1 MLRAFPLLVL
11 ALLAPLASACSGSGG
26 AGRAE
31 LNPPSAFEG
40 IEVTDQRSAPG
51 LALRDQ
57 NGRLVRLVE
66 ERGRV
71 VLVTFLYT
79 HCPDVCPLIAENL
92 NAALREL
99 GPARRDVRV
108 LAVSVDPA
116 GDTPAAVRSYVRV
129 HRLLPEFRY
138 LMGSRRELRP
148 VWSAW
153 HVSAVARDPE
163 LVDHTAYT
171 ALLDRGGH
179 ERAIY
184 DAQVGAGD
192 VAHDVRLLL
201 SSTT

>member
-11 ALLAPLASACSGSGG
+11 ALLAPLASACGGSDG
-26 AGRAE
+26 ARAA
-31 LNPPSAFEG
+31 PSRPSDFRG
-40 IEVTDQRSAPG
+40 IEVTDRRSAPDFT
-51 LALRDQ
+51 LRDQ
-57 NGRLVRLVE
+57 DGRLVRLAE

-71 VLVTFLYT
+71 VLVTFLYS
-79 HCPDVCPLIAENL
+79 HCTDVCPLIAENL

-99 GPARRDVRV
+99 GPGRRDVRV

-148 VWSAW
+148 VWRAW

-171 ALLDRGGH
+171 ALLDRGGR

-184 DAQVGAGD
+184 DARVRAGD

-201 SSTT
+201 SATT